1 MKIDIEAE
9 SGFCFGVSRA
19 IELAEEELE
28 KGNKVYCLGEI
39 VHNRKE
45 VDRLQSKGLVFI
57 EHDELKEL
65 KNSKV
70 LIRAH
75 GEPPSTYDLANRNNL
90 EIIDGTC
97 PIVKKL
103 QKRIKEKYLEDKS
116 GQILIYGKEDHP
128 EVIGLKGQTDGN
140 AVVVKEPQMLS
151 KLKLKG
157 KISLF
162 SQTTMDTEGFQIL
175 SVKLSE
181 PAGNDRNRNVDI
193 EIHDTIC
200 RHISHRQPGLIR
212 FANEHDVI
220 IFVAGKNSS
229 NGRILFDICK
239 KANPE
244 SHLVSEC
251 HEIRKEWFDGYES
264 TGICGATST
273 PKWLL
278 QEVSD
283 YISDFTIN

>member
-19 IELAEEELE
+19 IELAEDELE

-45 VDRLQSKGLVFI
+45 VERLLSKGLVFI
-57 EHDELKEL
+57 DHDELKEL

-75 GEPPSTYDLANRNNL
+75 GEPPSTYELAGKNNL
-90 EIIDGTC
+90 RIIDGTC
-97 PIVKKL
+97 PIVRKL
-103 QKRIKEKYLEDKS
+103 QKRIKEKYLEDKT
-116 GQILIYGKEDHP
+116 GQILIYGKQDHP
-128 EVIGLKGQTDGN
+128 EVIGLNGQTEGN
-140 AVVVKEPQMLS
+140 AVVIREPEMLS
-151 KLKLKG
+151 KLHLKG
-157 KISLF
+157 KVSLF
-162 SQTTMDTEGFQIL
+162 SQTTMDTEGFKIL
-175 SVKLSE
+175 SEKLSE
-181 PAGNDRNRNVDI
+181 HLESERNRNMEI
-193 EIHDTIC
+193 EIHNTIC

-220 IFVAGKNSS
+220 IFVSGKNSS

-244 SHLVSEC
+244 SHLISES

-278 QEVSD
+278 QEVYQ